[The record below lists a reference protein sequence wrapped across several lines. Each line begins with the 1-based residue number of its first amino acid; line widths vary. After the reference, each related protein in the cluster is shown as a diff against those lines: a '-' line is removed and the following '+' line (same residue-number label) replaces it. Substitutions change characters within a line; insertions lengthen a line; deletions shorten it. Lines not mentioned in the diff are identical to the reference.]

1 MDPELDTELEGLKE
15 LLNLLIDEIIKKVE
29 RIGKHMILISSVEE
43 VLEREIETKTIIQ
56 IKKVN
61 FSFLK
66 NLKH

>member
-61 FSFLK
+61 FSFF
-66 NLKH
+66 

>member
-56 IKKVN
+56 IKRVN
-61 FSFLK
+61 FSF
-66 NLKH
+66 